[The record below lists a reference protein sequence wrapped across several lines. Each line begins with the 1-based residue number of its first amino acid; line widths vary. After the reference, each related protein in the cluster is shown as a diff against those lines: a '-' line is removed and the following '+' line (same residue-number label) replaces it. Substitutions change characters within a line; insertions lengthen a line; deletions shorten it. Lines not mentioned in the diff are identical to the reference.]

1 MTSEQKPAP
10 TPAPVVVEPEIKFEK
25 SMSAEQLS
33 IIMNMD
39 KQILRRIG
47 TVCFRRCILSF
58 DRELLTAAENNCV
71 DRCTNKFN

>member
-1 MTSEQKPAP
+1 MTSEQKPST

-25 SMSAEQLS
+25 SMSAEHLAL
-33 IIMNMD
+33 IMNMD